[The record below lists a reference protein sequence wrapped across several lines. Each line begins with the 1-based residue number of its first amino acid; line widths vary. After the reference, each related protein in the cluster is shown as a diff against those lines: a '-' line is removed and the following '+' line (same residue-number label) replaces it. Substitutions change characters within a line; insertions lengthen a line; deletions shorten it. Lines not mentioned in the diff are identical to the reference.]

1 MGRSGPGHMFP
12 DRETTSYNVTVPS
25 GDWRAWKDT
34 VPRSTTLYERLHELI
49 REDTK
54 AKQRGG
60 YDDMEERTA
69 RLLATRIQHRG
80 RTARQALERGD
91 DDAVR
96 EQLDSM
102 VEIARLFEE

>member
-1 MGRSGPGHMFP
+1 MFP

-25 GDWRAWKDT
+25 EDWSRWKDT

-49 REDTK
+49 QEDAK
-54 AKQRGG
+54 AHQRGG

-80 RTARQALERGD
+80 RTARQALDRGD
-91 DDAVR
+91 SDAVE
-96 EQLDSM
+96 EQLDKM
-102 VEIARLFEE
+102 IEIARLFEE